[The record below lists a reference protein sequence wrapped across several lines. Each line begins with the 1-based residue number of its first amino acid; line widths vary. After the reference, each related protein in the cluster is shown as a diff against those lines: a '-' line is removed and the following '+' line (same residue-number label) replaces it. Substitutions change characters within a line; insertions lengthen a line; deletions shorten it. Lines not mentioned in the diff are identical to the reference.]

1 MAGVVGIDPGPFT
14 LRELLWMADSKLAD
28 SWGRSAQITAMIYN
42 ANRGENSSAATPD
55 DFNPYRR
62 DRSRKPGTIRTKCK
76 YVAELFPN
84 RKK

>member
-28 SWGRSAQITAMIYN
+28 SWGRSAQ
-42 ANRGENSSAATPD
+42 NRGENSSAATPD

-62 DRSRKPGTIRTKCK
+62 DRSRKPGAIRTKCK